1 MNFVTGEF
9 RKDIFCGTNGYLVA
23 LFKVKDTDL
32 LEYKNKTIT
41 VVGNFLENREFDTF
55 KLYGHLVEHNKF
67 GEQFNVV
74 KYEKLKKEGKENIV
88 NFLSSDLFK
97 GIGITK
103 AVNIYKKFKDE
114 SLDIIKNNS
123 EKLFEVKGISIKDVN
138 VLHDT
143 LISYENTY
151 NNILKLT
158 DIGFSMSDALKITN
172 IYLSNIDELISR
184 NLYDLYFNLD
194 ISFNTIDKIA
204 LMNKYSKTDKLRLKS
219 LIIYTFKLV
228 TESIGHIFLYLDEL
242 YKYVIKIN
250 KEDIDTKLF
259 LSIMSILID
268 EKLIIKEDKRYY
280 LTNDYLDEVYIAKEV
295 VNRLKNKKITEKD
308 IKIVEEIEEK
318 LNISYNIYQ
327 KDAILKSL
335 KNNFLVIT
343 GGPGTGK
350 TTVIYGIYRAL
361 KKENP
366 KSKIKLLAPTGRASK
381 RLSELTLEE
390 ASTIHRFLEWNKD
403 SNTFSLNENNK
414 SDASIVIVDEFS
426 MVNNSLFASLLKALR
441 DNTKIIL
448 VGDKDQLPSV
458 GSGNLL
464 ADIISSVDN
473 VVYLKELYRQAK
485 ESSIVKLAYLVL
497 AYLVNENK
505 DYDFTSNEE
514 LSIIEDLDILDSLK
528 EIAIKH
534 INDDYKEFQVL
545 VPLYKGSYGINN
557 INKVLQEVFNKKDIL
572 KNEKTINDVIYREKD
587 KVIQLVNMPDNNVF
601 NGDIGII
608 EKITDKE
615 IIIDFDGN
623 KVKYTSS
630 TYNSFALAYA
640 ISIHKSQGSEFKTC
654 IIPLSTS
661 YSIMLYRKLYYTAI
675 TRAKKK
681 LYLLGNKNILK
692 TAAKNN
698 TSSIRNTYLKEE
710 IKKLKEK
717 SNNY

>member
-228 TESIGHIFLYLDEL
+228 TERIGHVFLYLDEL

-485 ESSIVKLAYLVL
+485 ESSIVKLAYLV
-497 AYLVNENK
+497 NENK
-505 DYDFTSNEE
+505 DYDFTSDEE

>member
-1 MNFVTGEF
+1 MNFISGEF
-9 RKDIFCGTNGYLVA
+9 KKDIFCGTNGYLVA

-32 LEYKNKTIT
+32 VEYKNKTIT
-41 VVGNFLENREFDTF
+41 VVGNFVENREFDSF
-55 KLYGHLVEHNKF
+55 KLYGNLVEHNKF
-67 GEQFNVV
+67 GEQFNVI

-103 AVNIYKKFKDE
+103 AVNIYKKFKDD
-114 SLDIIKNNS
+114 SLDVIKNNS

-143 LISYENTY
+143 LVSYESTY
-151 NNILKLT
+151 SNILKLT
-158 DIGFSMSDALKITN
+158 DVGFSMNDALKITTV
-172 IYLSNIDELISR
+172 YLSDIDDLI
-184 NLYDLYFNLD
+184 NNKLYELYFNLD

-204 LMNKYSKTDKLRLKS
+204 LRIAYLKTDKLRLKS

-250 KEDIDTKLF
+250 KEEIDTKLF
-259 LSIMSILID
+259 LSIITNLID
-268 EKLIIKEDKRYY
+268 EKLLTKEDKRYY
-280 LTNDYLDEVYIAKEV
+280 LTSDYLDEVYIAKEV

-335 KNNFLVIT
+335 KSNFLVIT

-485 ESSIVKLAYLVL
+485 ESSIVKLAYLV
-497 AYLVNENK
+497 NENK
-505 DYDFTSNEE
+505 DYDFTSDEE

>member
-1 MNFVTGEF
+1 MNFVNGEF

-41 VVGNFLENREFDTF
+41 VVGNFVENREFDSF
-55 KLYGHLVEHNKF
+55 KLYGNLVEHNKF

-103 AVNIYKKFKDE
+103 AVNIYKKFKDD
-114 SLDIIKNNS
+114 SLDVIKNNS

-464 ADIISSVDN
+464 ADIISSIDN

-485 ESSIVKLAYLVL
+485 ESSIVKLAYLV
-497 AYLVNENK
+497 NENK
-505 DYDFTSNEE
+505 DYDFTSDEE
-514 LSIIEDLDILDSLK
+514 LSIIEDLDILESLK

>member
-172 IYLSNIDELISR
+172 LYLSNIDELISR

-295 VNRLKNKKITEKD
+295 VNRLKNKKITEKE

-335 KNNFLVIT
+335 KSNFLVIT

-381 RLSELTLEE
+381 RLIELTLEE

-426 MVNNSLFASLLKALR
+426 MVNNSLFASLLKALK

-464 ADIISSVDN
+464 ADIISSIDN

-485 ESSIVKLAYLVL
+485 ESSIVKLAYLV
-497 AYLVNENK
+497 NENK
-505 DYDFTSNEE
+505 DYDFTSDEE

>member
-1 MNFVTGEF
+1 MNFISGEF
-9 RKDIFCGTNGYLVA
+9 KKDIFCGTNGYLVA

-32 LEYKNKTIT
+32 VEYKNKTIT
-41 VVGNFLENREFDTF
+41 VVGNFVENREFDSF
-55 KLYGHLVEHNKF
+55 KLYGNLVEHNKF
-67 GEQFNVV
+67 GEQFNVI

-103 AVNIYKKFKDE
+103 AVNIYKKFKDD
-114 SLDIIKNNS
+114 SLDVIKNNS

-143 LISYENTY
+143 LVSYESTY
-151 NNILKLT
+151 SNILKLT
-158 DIGFSMSDALKITN
+158 DVGFSMNDALKITTV
-172 IYLSNIDELISR
+172 YLSDIDDLI
-184 NLYDLYFNLD
+184 NNKLYELYFNLD

-204 LMNKYSKTDKLRLKS
+204 LRIAYLKTDKLRLKS

-250 KEDIDTKLF
+250 KEEIDTKLF
-259 LSIMSILID
+259 LSIITNLID
-268 EKLIIKEDKRYY
+268 EKLLTKEDKRYY
-280 LTNDYLDEVYIAKEV
+280 LTSDYLDEVYIAKEV

-308 IKIVEEIEEK
+308 IKIVEEIEDK
-318 LNISYNIYQ
+318 LNISYNDNQ
-327 KDAILKSL
+327 KDAILQSL

-361 KKENP
+361 KKDNP
-366 KSKIKLLAPTGRASK
+366 KIKIKLLAPTGRASK

-403 SNTFSLNENNK
+403 SNTFSLNEHNK
-414 SDASIVIVDEFS
+414 SDANIIIVDEFS
-426 MVNNSLFASLLKALR
+426 MVNNSLFASLLRALKP
-441 DNTKIIL
+441 DTKIIL

-464 ADIISSVDN
+464 FDIISSIDN

-485 ESSIVKLAYLVL
+485 ESSIVKLAY
-497 AYLVNENK
+497 AVNLDKELETESDDELIIK
-505 DYDFTSNEE
+505 EE
-514 LSIIEDLDILDSLK
+514 GDILDSLK
-528 EIAIKH
+528 EIALNHVK
-534 INDDYKEFQVL
+534 DDYKEFQVL
-545 VPLYKGSYGINN
+545 VPLYKGSHGINN

-572 KNEKTINDVIYREKD
+572 KNEKIINDVIYREKD

-615 IIIDFDGN
+615 ILVDFDGN

-681 LYLLGNKNILK
+681 LYLIGNKNILSL
-692 TAAKNN
+692 AAKNN

-710 IKKLKEK
+710 ILKLKE
-717 SNNY
+717 NEEY

>member
-1 MNFVTGEF
+1 MNFISGEF
-9 RKDIFCGTNGYLVA
+9 KKDIFCGTNGYLVA

-41 VVGNFLENREFDTF
+41 VVGNFVENREFDSF
-55 KLYGHLVEHNKF
+55 KLYGNLVEHNKF
-67 GEQFNVV
+67 GEQFNVI

-103 AVNIYKKFKDE
+103 AVNIYKKFKDD
-114 SLDIIKNNS
+114 SLDVIKNNS

-143 LISYENTY
+143 LVSYESTY
-151 NNILKLT
+151 SNILKLT
-158 DIGFSMSDALKITN
+158 DVGFSMNDALKITTV
-172 IYLSNIDELISR
+172 YLSDIDDLI
-184 NLYDLYFNLD
+184 NNKLYELYFNLD

-204 LMNKYSKTDKLRLKS
+204 LRIAYLKTDKLRLKS

-250 KEDIDTKLF
+250 KEEIDTKLF
-259 LSIMSILID
+259 LSIITSLID
-268 EKLIIKEDKRYY
+268 EKLLTKEDKRYY
-280 LTNDYLDEVYIAKEV
+280 LTSDYLDEVYIAKEV

-308 IKIVEEIEEK
+308 IKIVEEIEDK
-318 LNISYNIYQ
+318 LNISYNNNQ
-327 KDAILKSL
+327 KDAILQSL

-361 KKENP
+361 KKDNP
-366 KSKIKLLAPTGRASK
+366 KMKIKLLAPTGRASK

-403 SNTFSLNENNK
+403 SNTFSLNEHNK
-414 SDASIVIVDEFS
+414 SDANIIIVDEFS
-426 MVNNSLFASLLKALR
+426 MVNNSLFASLLRALKP
-441 DNTKIIL
+441 DTKIIL

-464 ADIISSVDN
+464 FDIISSIDN

-485 ESSIVKLAYLVL
+485 ESSIVKLAY
-497 AYLVNENK
+497 AVNLDKELETESDDELIIK
-505 DYDFTSNEE
+505 EE
-514 LSIIEDLDILDSLK
+514 GDILDSLK
-528 EIAIKH
+528 EIALNHVK
-534 INDDYKEFQVL
+534 DDYKEFQVL
-545 VPLYKGSYGINN
+545 VPLYKGSHGINN

-572 KNEKTINDVIYREKD
+572 KNEKIINDVIYREKD

-615 IIIDFDGN
+615 ILVDFDGN

-681 LYLLGNKNILK
+681 LYLIGNKNILSL
-692 TAAKNN
+692 AAKNN

-710 IKKLKEK
+710 ILKLKE
-717 SNNY
+717 NEEY

>member
-1 MNFVTGEF
+1 MNFIIGEF
-9 RKDIFCGTNGYLVA
+9 KKDIFSGTNGYLVA

-32 LEYKNKTIT
+32 PEYKNKAII
-41 VVGNFLENREFDTF
+41 VVGNFVDNREFDTF
-55 KLYGHLVEHNKF
+55 KLYGNLVEHNKF
-67 GEQFNVV
+67 GEQFNVI

-114 SLDIIKNNS
+114 SLEIIKNNS
-123 EKLFEVKGISIKDVN
+123 EKLFEVKGISVKDVN
-138 VLHDT
+138 ILHDT

-158 DIGFSMSDALKITN
+158 DIGFSMSDALKITTV
-172 IYLSNIDELISR
+172 YLSNIEELIEK
-184 NLYDLYFNLD
+184 NLYELYFNLD

-204 LMNKYSKTDKLRLKS
+204 LMNNYSKTDKLRLKS
-219 LIIYTFKLV
+219 LIIYSFKLV

-250 KEDIDTKLF
+250 KEEIDSKIF
-259 LSIMSILID
+259 LSVISELI
-268 EKLIIKEDKRYY
+268 ENKLIIKEEKRYY
-280 LTNDYLDEVYIAKEV
+280 LTDDYLDEKYIAKSIV
-295 VNRLKNKKITEKD
+295 SRLNISKITNKEE
-308 IKIVEEIEEK
+308 KIVEEIEK
-318 LNISYNIYQ
+318 NLNITYNDLQ
-327 KDAILKSL
+327 KEAILKSL
-335 KNNFLVIT
+335 NNNFLVIT

-350 TTVIYGIYRAL
+350 TTVIYGIYQAL
-361 KKENP
+361 KKQNS
-366 KSKIKLLAPTGRASK
+366 KVKIKLLAPTGRASK
-381 RLSELTLEE
+381 RLSELANES
-390 ASTIHRFLEWNKD
+390 AFTIHRFLEWNKE

-426 MVNNSLFASLLKALR
+426 MVNNSLFASLLRALKE
-441 DNTKIIL
+441 DTKIIL

-464 ADIISSVDN
+464 SDIIDSVDN

-485 ESSIVKLAYLVL
+485 ESSIVKLAYS
-497 AYLVNENK
+497 VNENK
-505 DYDFTSNEE
+505 NIEIDTDNE
-514 LSIIEDLDILDSLK
+514 LSIYEDNDILNSLK
-528 EIAIKH
+528 VIADIHKD
-534 INDDYKEFQVL
+534 DDYKEFQVL
-545 VPLYKGSYGINN
+545 VPIYKGSYGINN
-557 INKVLQEVFNKKDIL
+557 INKILQSVFNKKDL
-572 KNEKTINDVIYREKD
+572 YKNEKIINDVIYREKD

-608 EKITDKE
+608 ERITDKE
-615 IIIDFDGN
+615 IIIDFDNN

-630 TYNSFALAYA
+630 TYNSFSLAYA

-654 IIPLSTS
+654 VIPLSTS

-692 TAAKNN
+692 EASKNN
-698 TSSIRNTYLKEE
+698 TSSVRNTYLKEE
-710 IKKLKEK
+710 ILKLKDEK
-717 SNNY
+717 EDM

>member
-103 AVNIYKKFKDE
+103 AVNIYKKFKDD
-114 SLDIIKNNS
+114 SLDVIKNNS

-172 IYLSNIDELISR
+172 LYLSNIDELISR

-250 KEDIDTKLF
+250 KEDIDIKLF

-335 KNNFLVIT
+335 KSNFLVIT

-485 ESSIVKLAYLVL
+485 ESSIVKLAYLV
-497 AYLVNENK
+497 NENK
-505 DYDFTSNEE
+505 DYDFTSDEE

>member
-158 DIGFSMSDALKITN
+158 DIGFSISDALKITN
-172 IYLSNIDELISR
+172 LYLSNIDELISR

-250 KEDIDTKLF
+250 KEDIDIKLF

-335 KNNFLVIT
+335 KSNFLVIT

-464 ADIISSVDN
+464 ADIISSIDN

-485 ESSIVKLAYLVL
+485 ESSIVKLAYLV
-497 AYLVNENK
+497 NENK
-505 DYDFTSNEE
+505 DYDFTSDEE

>member
-1 MNFVTGEF
+1 MNFISGEF
-9 RKDIFCGTNGYLVA
+9 KKDIFCGTNGYLVA

-41 VVGNFLENREFDTF
+41 VVGNFVENREFDSF
-55 KLYGHLVEHNKF
+55 KLYGNLVEHNKF
-67 GEQFNVV
+67 GEQFNVI

-103 AVNIYKKFKDE
+103 AVNIYKKFKDD
-114 SLDIIKNNS
+114 SLDVIKNNS

-143 LISYENTY
+143 LVSYESTY
-151 NNILKLT
+151 SNILKLT
-158 DIGFSMSDALKITN
+158 DVGFSMNDALKITTV
-172 IYLSNIDELISR
+172 YLSDIDDLI
-184 NLYDLYFNLD
+184 NNKLYELYFNLD

-204 LMNKYSKTDKLRLKS
+204 LMNKYLKTDKLRLKS

-250 KEDIDTKLF
+250 KEEIDTKLF
-259 LSIMSILID
+259 LSIITNLID
-268 EKLIIKEDKRYY
+268 EKLLTKEDKRYY
-280 LTNDYLDEVYIAKEV
+280 LTSDYLDEVYIAKEV

-308 IKIVEEIEEK
+308 IKIVEEIEDK
-318 LNISYNIYQ
+318 LNISYNNNQ
-327 KDAILKSL
+327 KDAILQSL

-361 KKENP
+361 KKDNP
-366 KSKIKLLAPTGRASK
+366 KMKIKLLAPTGRASK

-403 SNTFSLNENNK
+403 SNTFSLNEHNK
-414 SDASIVIVDEFS
+414 SDANIIIVDEFS
-426 MVNNSLFASLLKALR
+426 MVNNSLFASLLRALKP
-441 DNTKIIL
+441 DTKIIL

-464 ADIISSVDN
+464 FDIISSIDN

-485 ESSIVKLAYLVL
+485 ESSIVKLAY
-497 AYLVNENK
+497 AVNLDKELETESDDELIIK
-505 DYDFTSNEE
+505 EE
-514 LSIIEDLDILDSLK
+514 GDILDSLK
-528 EIAIKH
+528 EIALNHLK
-534 INDDYKEFQVL
+534 DDYKEFQVL
-545 VPLYKGSYGINN
+545 VPLYKGSHGINN

-572 KNEKTINDVIYREKD
+572 KNEKIINDVIYREKD

-615 IIIDFDGN
+615 ILVDFDGN

-681 LYLLGNKNILK
+681 LYLIGNKNILSL
-692 TAAKNN
+692 AAKNN

-710 IKKLKEK
+710 ILKLKE
-717 SNNY
+717 NEEY

>member
-1 MNFVTGEF
+1 MNFISGEF
-9 RKDIFCGTNGYLVA
+9 KKDIFCGTNGYLVA

-41 VVGNFLENREFDTF
+41 VVGNFVENREFDSF
-55 KLYGHLVEHNKF
+55 KLYGNLVEHNKF

-103 AVNIYKKFKDE
+103 AVNIYKKFKDD
-114 SLDIIKNNS
+114 SLDVIKNSS

-143 LISYENTY
+143 LISYESTY
-151 NNILKLT
+151 SNILKLT
-158 DIGFSMSDALKITN
+158 DVGFSMNDALKITTV
-172 IYLSNIDELISR
+172 YLSDIDDLI
-184 NLYDLYFNLD
+184 NNKLYELYFNLD

-204 LMNKYSKTDKLRLKS
+204 LMNKYLKTDKLRLKS

-250 KEDIDTKLF
+250 KEEIDTKLF
-259 LSIMSILID
+259 LSIITNLID
-268 EKLIIKEDKRYY
+268 EKLLTKEDKRYY
-280 LTNDYLDEVYIAKEV
+280 LTSDYLDEVYIAKEV

-308 IKIVEEIEEK
+308 IKIVEEIEDK
-318 LNISYNIYQ
+318 LNISYNNNQ
-327 KDAILKSL
+327 KDAILQSL

-361 KKENP
+361 KKDNP
-366 KSKIKLLAPTGRASK
+366 KMKIKLLAPTGRASK

-485 ESSIVKLAYLVL
+485 ESSIVKLAYLV
-497 AYLVNENK
+497 NENK
-505 DYDFTSNEE
+505 DYDFTSDEE

>member
-1 MNFVTGEF
+1 MNFISGEF
-9 RKDIFCGTNGYLVA
+9 KKDIFCGTNGYLVA

-41 VVGNFLENREFDTF
+41 VVGNFVENREFDSF
-55 KLYGHLVEHNKF
+55 KLYGNLVEHNKF
-67 GEQFNVV
+67 GEQFNVI

-103 AVNIYKKFKDE
+103 AVNIYKKFKDD
-114 SLDIIKNNS
+114 SLDVIKNSS

-143 LISYENTY
+143 LVSYESTY
-151 NNILKLT
+151 SNILKLT
-158 DIGFSMSDALKITN
+158 DVGFSMNDALKITTV
-172 IYLSNIDELISR
+172 YLSDIDDLI
-184 NLYDLYFNLD
+184 NNKLYELYFNLD

-204 LMNKYSKTDKLRLKS
+204 LRIAYLKTDKLRLKS

-250 KEDIDTKLF
+250 KEEIDTKLF
-259 LSIMSILID
+259 LSIITNLID
-268 EKLIIKEDKRYY
+268 EKLLTKEDKRYY
-280 LTNDYLDEVYIAKEV
+280 LTSDYLDEVYIAKEV

-308 IKIVEEIEEK
+308 IKIVEDIEDK
-318 LNISYNIYQ
+318 LNISYNNNQ
-327 KDAILKSL
+327 KDAILQSL

-361 KKENP
+361 KKDNP
-366 KSKIKLLAPTGRASK
+366 KMKIKLLAPTGRASK

-403 SNTFSLNENNK
+403 SNTFSLNEHNK
-414 SDASIVIVDEFS
+414 SDTNIIIVDEFS
-426 MVNNSLFASLLKALR
+426 MVNNSLFASLLRALKP
-441 DNTKIIL
+441 DTKIIL

-464 ADIISSVDN
+464 FDIISSIDN

-485 ESSIVKLAYLVL
+485 ESSIVKLAY
-497 AYLVNENK
+497 AVNLDKELETESDDELIIK
-505 DYDFTSNEE
+505 EE
-514 LSIIEDLDILDSLK
+514 GDILDSLK
-528 EIAIKH
+528 EIALNHVK
-534 INDDYKEFQVL
+534 DDYKEFQVL
-545 VPLYKGSYGINN
+545 VPLYKGSHGINN

-572 KNEKTINDVIYREKD
+572 KNEKIINDVIYREKD

-615 IIIDFDGN
+615 ILVDFDGN

-681 LYLLGNKNILK
+681 LYLIGNKNILSL
-692 TAAKNN
+692 AAKNN

-710 IKKLKEK
+710 ILKLKE
-717 SNNY
+717 NEEY

>member
-1 MNFVTGEF
+1 MNFISGEF
-9 RKDIFCGTNGYLVA
+9 KKDIFCGTNGYLVA

-41 VVGNFLENREFDTF
+41 VVGNFVENREFDSF
-55 KLYGHLVEHNKF
+55 KLYGNLVEHNKF

-103 AVNIYKKFKDE
+103 AVNIYKKFKDD
-114 SLDIIKNNS
+114 SLDVIKNNS

-143 LISYENTY
+143 LISYESTY
-151 NNILKLT
+151 SNILKLT
-158 DIGFSMSDALKITN
+158 DVGFSMNDALKITTV
-172 IYLSNIDELISR
+172 YLSDIDDLI
-184 NLYDLYFNLD
+184 NNKLYELYFNLD

-204 LMNKYSKTDKLRLKS
+204 LMNSYLKTDKLRLKS

-250 KEDIDTKLF
+250 KEEIDTKLF
-259 LSIMSILID
+259 LSIITSLID
-268 EKLIIKEDKRYY
+268 EKLLTKEDKRYY
-280 LTNDYLDEVYIAKEV
+280 LTSDYLDEVYIAKEV

-308 IKIVEEIEEK
+308 IKIVEEIEDK
-318 LNISYNIYQ
+318 LNISYNNNQ
-327 KDAILKSL
+327 KDAILQSL

-361 KKENP
+361 KKDNP
-366 KSKIKLLAPTGRASK
+366 KIKIKLLAPTGRASK

-403 SNTFSLNENNK
+403 SNTFSLNEHNK
-414 SDASIVIVDEFS
+414 SDTNIIIVDEFS
-426 MVNNSLFASLLKALR
+426 MVNNSLFASLLRALKP
-441 DNTKIIL
+441 DTKIIL

-464 ADIISSVDN
+464 FDIISSIDN

-485 ESSIVKLAYLVL
+485 ESSIVKLAY
-497 AYLVNENK
+497 AVNLDKELETESDDELIIK
-505 DYDFTSNEE
+505 EE
-514 LSIIEDLDILDSLK
+514 GDILDSLK
-528 EIAIKH
+528 EIALNHVK
-534 INDDYKEFQVL
+534 DDYKEFQVL
-545 VPLYKGSYGINN
+545 VPLYKGSHGINN

-572 KNEKTINDVIYREKD
+572 KNEKIINDVIYREKD

-615 IIIDFDGN
+615 ILVDFDGN

-681 LYLLGNKNILK
+681 LYLIGNKNILSL
-692 TAAKNN
+692 AAKNN

-710 IKKLKEK
+710 ILKLKE
-717 SNNY
+717 NEEY

>member
-1 MNFVTGEF
+1 MNFISGEF
-9 RKDIFCGTNGYLVA
+9 KKDIFCGTNGYLVA

-41 VVGNFLENREFDTF
+41 VVGNFVENREFNSF
-55 KLYGHLVEHNKF
+55 KLYGNLVEHNKF

-143 LISYENTY
+143 LVSYESTY
-151 NNILKLT
+151 SNILKLT
-158 DIGFSMSDALKITN
+158 DVGFSMNDALKITTV
-172 IYLSNIDELISR
+172 YLSDIDDLI
-184 NLYDLYFNLD
+184 NNKLYELYFNLD

-204 LMNKYSKTDKLRLKS
+204 LMNKYLKTDKLRLKS

-250 KEDIDTKLF
+250 KEEIDTKLF
-259 LSIMSILID
+259 LSIITNLID
-268 EKLIIKEDKRYY
+268 EKLLTKEDKRYY
-280 LTNDYLDEVYIAKEV
+280 LTSDYLDEVYIAKEV

-308 IKIVEEIEEK
+308 IKIVEEIEDK
-318 LNISYNIYQ
+318 LNISYNNNQ
-327 KDAILKSL
+327 KDAILQSL

-361 KKENP
+361 KKDNP
-366 KSKIKLLAPTGRASK
+366 KMKIKLLAPTGRASK

-403 SNTFSLNENNK
+403 SNTFSLNEHNK
-414 SDASIVIVDEFS
+414 SDTNIIIVDEFS
-426 MVNNSLFASLLKALR
+426 MVNNSLFASLLRALKA
-441 DNTKIIL
+441 DTKIIL

-464 ADIISSVDN
+464 FDIISSIDN

-485 ESSIVKLAYLVL
+485 ESSIVKLAY
-497 AYLVNENK
+497 AVNLDKELETESDDELIIK
-505 DYDFTSNEE
+505 EE
-514 LSIIEDLDILDSLK
+514 GDILDSLK
-528 EIAIKH
+528 EIALNHMK
-534 INDDYKEFQVL
+534 DDYKEFQVL
-545 VPLYKGSYGINN
+545 VPLYKGSHGINN

-572 KNEKTINDVIYREKD
+572 KNEKIINDVIYREKD
-587 KVIQLVNMPDNNVF
+587 KVIQLINMPDNNVF

-615 IIIDFDGN
+615 ILVDFDGN

-681 LYLLGNKNILK
+681 LYLIGNKNILSL
-692 TAAKNN
+692 AAKNN

-710 IKKLKEK
+710 ILKLKE
-717 SNNY
+717 NEEY

>member
-1 MNFVTGEF
+1 MNFISGEF
-9 RKDIFCGTNGYLVA
+9 KKDIFCGTNGYLVA

-41 VVGNFLENREFDTF
+41 VVGNFVENREFDSF
-55 KLYGHLVEHNKF
+55 KLYGNLVEHNKF
-67 GEQFNVV
+67 GEQFNVI

-103 AVNIYKKFKDE
+103 AVNIYKKFKDD
-114 SLDIIKNNS
+114 SLDVIKNNS

-143 LISYENTY
+143 LVSYESTY
-151 NNILKLT
+151 SNILKLT
-158 DIGFSMSDALKITN
+158 DVGFSMNDALKITTV
-172 IYLSNIDELISR
+172 YLSDIDDLI
-184 NLYDLYFNLD
+184 NNKLYELYFNLD

-204 LMNKYSKTDKLRLKS
+204 LRIAYLKTDKLRLKS

-250 KEDIDTKLF
+250 KEEIDTKLF
-259 LSIMSILID
+259 LSIITNLID
-268 EKLIIKEDKRYY
+268 EKLLTKEDKRYY
-280 LTNDYLDEVYIAKEV
+280 LTSDYLDEVYIAKEV

-308 IKIVEEIEEK
+308 IKIVEEIEDK
-318 LNISYNIYQ
+318 LNISYNNNQ
-327 KDAILKSL
+327 KDAILQSL

-361 KKENP
+361 KKDNP
-366 KSKIKLLAPTGRASK
+366 KMKIKLLAPTGRASK

-403 SNTFSLNENNK
+403 SNTFSLNEHNK
-414 SDASIVIVDEFS
+414 SDANIIIVDEFS
-426 MVNNSLFASLLKALR
+426 MVNNSLFASLLRALKP
-441 DNTKIIL
+441 DTKIIL

-464 ADIISSVDN
+464 FDIISSIDN

-485 ESSIVKLAYLVL
+485 ESSIVKLAY
-497 AYLVNENK
+497 AVNLDKELETESDDELIIK
-505 DYDFTSNEE
+505 EE
-514 LSIIEDLDILDSLK
+514 GDILDSLK
-528 EIAIKH
+528 EIALNHLK
-534 INDDYKEFQVL
+534 DDYKEFQVL
-545 VPLYKGSYGINN
+545 VPLYKGSHGINN

-572 KNEKTINDVIYREKD
+572 KNEKIINDVIYREKD
-587 KVIQLVNMPDNNVF
+587 KVIQLINMPDNNVF

-615 IIIDFDGN
+615 ILVDFDGN

-681 LYLLGNKNILK
+681 LYLIGNKNILSL
-692 TAAKNN
+692 AAKNN

-710 IKKLKEK
+710 ILKLKE
-717 SNNY
+717 NEEY

>member
-1 MNFVTGEF
+1 MNFISGEF
-9 RKDIFCGTNGYLVA
+9 KKDIFCGTNGYLVA

-41 VVGNFLENREFDTF
+41 VVGNFVENREFDSF
-55 KLYGHLVEHNKF
+55 KLYGNLVEHNKF
-67 GEQFNVV
+67 GEQFNVI

-103 AVNIYKKFKDE
+103 AVNIYKKFKDD
-114 SLDIIKNNS
+114 SLDVIKNNS

-143 LISYENTY
+143 LVSYESTY
-151 NNILKLT
+151 SNILKLT
-158 DIGFSMSDALKITN
+158 DVGFSMNDALKITTV
-172 IYLSNIDELISR
+172 YLSDIDDLI
-184 NLYDLYFNLD
+184 NNKLYELYFNLD

-204 LMNKYSKTDKLRLKS
+204 LMNKYLKTDKLRLKS

-250 KEDIDTKLF
+250 KEEIDTKLF
-259 LSIMSILID
+259 LSIITNLID
-268 EKLIIKEDKRYY
+268 EKLLTKEDKRYY
-280 LTNDYLDEVYIAKEV
+280 LTSDYLDEVYIAKEV

-308 IKIVEEIEEK
+308 IKIVEEIEDK
-318 LNISYNIYQ
+318 LNISYNNNQ
-327 KDAILKSL
+327 KDAILQSL

-361 KKENP
+361 KKDNP
-366 KSKIKLLAPTGRASK
+366 KMKIKLLAPTGRASK

-403 SNTFSLNENNK
+403 SNTFSLNEHNK
-414 SDASIVIVDEFS
+414 SDTNIIIVDEFS
-426 MVNNSLFASLLKALR
+426 MVNNSLFASLLRALKP
-441 DNTKIIL
+441 DTKIIL

-464 ADIISSVDN
+464 FDIISSIDN

-485 ESSIVKLAYLVL
+485 ESSIVKLAY
-497 AYLVNENK
+497 AVNLDKELETESDDELIIK
-505 DYDFTSNEE
+505 EE
-514 LSIIEDLDILDSLK
+514 GDILDSLK
-528 EIAIKH
+528 EIALNHVK
-534 INDDYKEFQVL
+534 DDYKEFQVL
-545 VPLYKGSYGINN
+545 VPLYKGSHGINN
-557 INKVLQEVFNKKDIL
+557 INKVLREVFNKKDIL
-572 KNEKTINDVIYREKD
+572 KNEKIINDVIYREKD

-615 IIIDFDGN
+615 ILVDFDGN

-681 LYLLGNKNILK
+681 LYLIGNKNILSL
-692 TAAKNN
+692 AAKNN

-710 IKKLKEK
+710 ILKLKE
-717 SNNY
+717 NEEY

>member
-1 MNFVTGEF
+1 MNFISGEF
-9 RKDIFCGTNGYLVA
+9 KKDIFCGTNGYLVA

-41 VVGNFLENREFDTF
+41 VVGNFVENREFDSF
-55 KLYGHLVEHNKF
+55 KLYGNLVEHNKF
-67 GEQFNVV
+67 GEQFNVI

-103 AVNIYKKFKDE
+103 AVNIYKKFKDD
-114 SLDIIKNNS
+114 SLDVIKNNS

-143 LISYENTY
+143 LISYESTY
-151 NNILKLT
+151 SNILKLT
-158 DIGFSMSDALKITN
+158 DVGFSMNDALKITTV
-172 IYLSNIDELISR
+172 YLSDIDDLI
-184 NLYDLYFNLD
+184 NNKLYELYFNLD

-204 LMNKYSKTDKLRLKS
+204 LRIAYLKTDKLRLKS

-250 KEDIDTKLF
+250 KEEIDTKLF
-259 LSIMSILID
+259 LSIITNLID
-268 EKLIIKEDKRYY
+268 EKLLTKEDKRYY
-280 LTNDYLDEVYIAKEV
+280 LTSDYLDEVYIAKEV

-308 IKIVEEIEEK
+308 IKIVEDIEDK
-318 LNISYNIYQ
+318 LNISYNNNQ
-327 KDAILKSL
+327 KDAILQSL

-361 KKENP
+361 KKDNP
-366 KSKIKLLAPTGRASK
+366 KMKIKLLAPTGRASK

-403 SNTFSLNENNK
+403 SNTFSLNEHNK
-414 SDASIVIVDEFS
+414 SDANIIIVDEFS
-426 MVNNSLFASLLKALR
+426 MVNNSLFASLLRALKP
-441 DNTKIIL
+441 DTKIIL

-464 ADIISSVDN
+464 FDIISSIDN

-485 ESSIVKLAYLVL
+485 ESSIVKLAY
-497 AYLVNENK
+497 AVNLDKELETESDDELIIK
-505 DYDFTSNEE
+505 EE
-514 LSIIEDLDILDSLK
+514 GDILDSLK
-528 EIAIKH
+528 EIALNHVK
-534 INDDYKEFQVL
+534 DDYKEFQVL
-545 VPLYKGSYGINN
+545 VPLYKGSHGINN

-572 KNEKTINDVIYREKD
+572 KNEKIINDVIYREKD

-681 LYLLGNKNILK
+681 LYLIGNKNILSL
-692 TAAKNN
+692 AAKNN

-710 IKKLKEK
+710 ILKLKE
-717 SNNY
+717 NEEY

>member
-143 LISYENTY
+143 LVSYESTY
-151 NNILKLT
+151 SNILKLT
-158 DIGFSMSDALKITN
+158 DVGFSMNDALKITTV
-172 IYLSNIDELISR
+172 YLSDIDDLI
-184 NLYDLYFNLD
+184 NNKLYELYFNLD
-194 ISFNTIDKIA
+194 ISFNKIDKIA
-204 LMNKYSKTDKLRLKS
+204 LRIAYLKTDKLRLKS

-250 KEDIDTKLF
+250 KEEIDTKLF
-259 LSIMSILID
+259 LSIITSLID
-268 EKLIIKEDKRYY
+268 EKLLTKEDKRYY
-280 LTNDYLDEVYIAKEV
+280 LTSDYLDEVYIAKEV

-403 SNTFSLNENNK
+403 SNTFSLNEHNK
-414 SDASIVIVDEFS
+414 SDTNIIIVDEFS
-426 MVNNSLFASLLKALR
+426 MVNNSLFASLLRALKS
-441 DNTKIIL
+441 DTKIIL

-464 ADIISSVDN
+464 FDIISSIDN

-485 ESSIVKLAYLVL
+485 ESSIVKLAY
-497 AYLVNENK
+497 AVNLDKKLETESDDELIIK
-505 DYDFTSNEE
+505 EE
-514 LSIIEDLDILDSLK
+514 GDILDSLK
-528 EIAIKH
+528 EIALNHVK
-534 INDDYKEFQVL
+534 DDYKEFQVL
-545 VPLYKGSYGINN
+545 VPLYKGSHGINN

-572 KNEKTINDVIYREKD
+572 KNEKIINDVIYREKD

-615 IIIDFDGN
+615 ILVDFDGN

-681 LYLLGNKNILK
+681 LYLIGNKNILSL
-692 TAAKNN
+692 AAKNN

-710 IKKLKEK
+710 ILKLKE
-717 SNNY
+717 NEEY

>member
-1 MNFVTGEF
+1 MNFISGEF
-9 RKDIFCGTNGYLVA
+9 KKDIFCGTNGYLVA

-41 VVGNFLENREFDTF
+41 VVGNFVENREFDSF
-55 KLYGHLVEHNKF
+55 KLYGNLVEHNKF

-103 AVNIYKKFKDE
+103 AVNIYKKFKDD
-114 SLDIIKNNS
+114 SLDVIKNNS

-143 LISYENTY
+143 LVSYESTY
-151 NNILKLT
+151 SNILKLT
-158 DIGFSMSDALKITN
+158 DVGFSMNDALKITTV
-172 IYLSNIDELISR
+172 YLSDIDDLI
-184 NLYDLYFNLD
+184 NNKLYELYFNLD

-204 LMNKYSKTDKLRLKS
+204 LRIAYLKTDKLRLKS
-219 LIIYTFKLV
+219 LIIYTFKLI

-250 KEDIDTKLF
+250 KEEIDTKLF
-259 LSIMSILID
+259 LSIITSLID
-268 EKLIIKEDKRYY
+268 EKLLTKEDKRYY
-280 LTNDYLDEVYIAKEV
+280 LTSDYSDEVYIAKEV

-308 IKIVEEIEEK
+308 IKIVEDIEDK
-318 LNISYNIYQ
+318 LNISYNNNQ
-327 KDAILKSL
+327 KDAILQSL

-361 KKENP
+361 KKDNP
-366 KSKIKLLAPTGRASK
+366 KMKIKLLAPTGRASK

-403 SNTFSLNENNK
+403 SNTFSLNEHNK
-414 SDASIVIVDEFS
+414 SDANIIIVDEFS
-426 MVNNSLFASLLKALR
+426 MVNNSLFASLLRALKP
-441 DNTKIIL
+441 DTKIIL

-464 ADIISSVDN
+464 FDIISSIDN

-485 ESSIVKLAYLVL
+485 ESSIVKLAY
-497 AYLVNENK
+497 AVNLDKKLETESDDELIIK
-505 DYDFTSNEE
+505 EE
-514 LSIIEDLDILDSLK
+514 GDILDSLK
-528 EIAIKH
+528 EIALNHVK
-534 INDDYKEFQVL
+534 DDYKEFQVL
-545 VPLYKGSYGINN
+545 VPLYKGSHGINN

-572 KNEKTINDVIYREKD
+572 KNEKIINDVIYREKD

-615 IIIDFDGN
+615 ILVDFDGN

-681 LYLLGNKNILK
+681 LYLIGNKNILSL
-692 TAAKNN
+692 AAKNN

-710 IKKLKEK
+710 ILKLKE
-717 SNNY
+717 NEEY

>member
-172 IYLSNIDELISR
+172 LYLSNIDELISR

-250 KEDIDTKLF
+250 KEDIDIKLF

-295 VNRLKNKKITEKD
+295 VKRLKNKKITEKD

-335 KNNFLVIT
+335 KSNFLVIT

-485 ESSIVKLAYLVL
+485 ESSIVKLAYLV
-497 AYLVNENK
+497 NENK
-505 DYDFTSNEE
+505 DYDFTSDEE

>member
-1 MNFVTGEF
+1 MNFISGEF
-9 RKDIFCGTNGYLVA
+9 KKDIFCGTNGYLVA

-32 LEYKNKTIT
+32 VEYKNKTIT
-41 VVGNFLENREFDTF
+41 VVGNFVENREFDSF
-55 KLYGHLVEHNKF
+55 KLYGNLVEHNKF

-103 AVNIYKKFKDE
+103 AVNIYKKFKDD
-114 SLDIIKNNS
+114 SLDVIKNNS

-172 IYLSNIDELISR
+172 LYLSNIDELISR

-280 LTNDYLDEVYIAKEV
+280 LINDYLDEVYIAKEV

-403 SNTFSLNENNK
+403 SNTFSLNEHNK
-414 SDASIVIVDEFS
+414 SDTNIIIVDEFS
-426 MVNNSLFASLLKALR
+426 MVNNSLFASLLRALKP
-441 DNTKIIL
+441 DTKIIL

-464 ADIISSVDN
+464 FDIISSIDN

-485 ESSIVKLAYLVL
+485 ESSIVKLAY
-497 AYLVNENK
+497 AVNLDKELETESDDELIIK
-505 DYDFTSNEE
+505 EE
-514 LSIIEDLDILDSLK
+514 GDILDSLK
-528 EIAIKH
+528 EIALNHVK
-534 INDDYKEFQVL
+534 DDYKEFQVL
-545 VPLYKGSYGINN
+545 VPLYKGSHGINN

-572 KNEKTINDVIYREKD
+572 KNEKIINDVIYREKD

-615 IIIDFDGN
+615 ILVDFDSN

-681 LYLLGNKNILK
+681 LYLIGNKNILSL
-692 TAAKNN
+692 AAKNN

-710 IKKLKEK
+710 ILKLKE
-717 SNNY
+717 NEEY

>member
-172 IYLSNIDELISR
+172 LYLSNIDELISR

-250 KEDIDTKLF
+250 KEDIDIKLF

-335 KNNFLVIT
+335 KSNFLVIT

-485 ESSIVKLAYLVL
+485 ESSIVKLAYLV
-497 AYLVNENK
+497 NENK
-505 DYDFTSNEE
+505 DYDFTSDEE
-514 LSIIEDLDILDSLK
+514 LSIIEHLDILDSLK

>member
-172 IYLSNIDELISR
+172 LYLSNIDELISR

-485 ESSIVKLAYLVL
+485 ESSIVKLAYLV
-497 AYLVNENK
+497 NENK
-505 DYDFTSNEE
+505 DYDFTSDEE

-615 IIIDFDGN
+615 IIIDFDAN

>member
-151 NNILKLT
+151 NNILKIT

-172 IYLSNIDELISR
+172 LYLSNIDELISR

-464 ADIISSVDN
+464 ADIISSIDN

-485 ESSIVKLAYLVL
+485 ESSIVKLAYLV
-497 AYLVNENK
+497 NENK
-505 DYDFTSNEE
+505 DYDFTSDEE

>member
-361 KKENP
+361 KKDNP

-485 ESSIVKLAYLVL
+485 ESSIVKLAYLV
-497 AYLVNENK
+497 NENK
-505 DYDFTSNEE
+505 DYDFTSDEE

>member
-172 IYLSNIDELISR
+172 LYLSNIDELISR

-403 SNTFSLNENNK
+403 SNTFSLNEHNK
-414 SDASIVIVDEFS
+414 SDTNIIIVDEFS
-426 MVNNSLFASLLKALR
+426 MVNNSLFASLLRALKP
-441 DNTKIIL
+441 DTKIIL

-464 ADIISSVDN
+464 FDIISSIDN

-485 ESSIVKLAYLVL
+485 ESSIVKLAY
-497 AYLVNENK
+497 AVNLDK
-505 DYDFTSNEE
+505 E
-514 LSIIEDLDILDSLK
+514 LETESDDELIIKEVGDILDSLK
-528 EIAIKH
+528 EIALNHVK
-534 INDDYKEFQVL
+534 DDYKEFQVL
-545 VPLYKGSYGINN
+545 VPLYKGSHGINN

-572 KNEKTINDVIYREKD
+572 KNEKIINDVIYREKD

-615 IIIDFDGN
+615 ILVDFDGN

-681 LYLLGNKNILK
+681 LYLIGNKNILSL
-692 TAAKNN
+692 AAKNN

-710 IKKLKEK
+710 ILKLKE
-717 SNNY
+717 NEEY

>member
-1 MNFVTGEF
+1 MNFISGEF
-9 RKDIFCGTNGYLVA
+9 KKDIFCGTNGYLVA

-41 VVGNFLENREFDTF
+41 VVGNFVENREFNSF
-55 KLYGHLVEHNKF
+55 KLYGNLVEHNKF

-103 AVNIYKKFKDE
+103 AVNIYKKFKDD
-114 SLDIIKNNS
+114 SLDVIKNNS

-143 LISYENTY
+143 LVSYESTY
-151 NNILKLT
+151 SNILKLT
-158 DIGFSMSDALKITN
+158 DVGFSMNDALKITTV
-172 IYLSNIDELISR
+172 YLSDIDDLI
-184 NLYDLYFNLD
+184 NNKLYELYFNLD

-204 LMNKYSKTDKLRLKS
+204 LMNKYLKTDKLRLKS

-250 KEDIDTKLF
+250 KEEIDTKLF
-259 LSIMSILID
+259 LSIITNLID
-268 EKLIIKEDKRYY
+268 EKLLTKEDKRYY
-280 LTNDYLDEVYIAKEV
+280 LTSDYLDEVYIAKEV

-308 IKIVEEIEEK
+308 IKIVEEIEDK
-318 LNISYNIYQ
+318 LNISYNNNQ
-327 KDAILKSL
+327 KDAILQSL

-361 KKENP
+361 KKDNP
-366 KSKIKLLAPTGRASK
+366 KMKIKLLAPTGRASK

-403 SNTFSLNENNK
+403 SNTFSLNEHNK
-414 SDASIVIVDEFS
+414 SDTNIIIVDEFS
-426 MVNNSLFASLLKALR
+426 MVNNSLFASLLRALKA
-441 DNTKIIL
+441 DTKIIL

-464 ADIISSVDN
+464 FDIISSIDN

-485 ESSIVKLAYLVL
+485 ESSIVKLAY
-497 AYLVNENK
+497 AVNLDKELETESDDELIIK
-505 DYDFTSNEE
+505 EE
-514 LSIIEDLDILDSLK
+514 GDILDSLK
-528 EIAIKH
+528 EIALNHMK
-534 INDDYKEFQVL
+534 DDYKEFQVL
-545 VPLYKGSYGINN
+545 VPLYKGSHGINN

-572 KNEKTINDVIYREKD
+572 KNEKIINDVIYREKD
-587 KVIQLVNMPDNNVF
+587 KVIQLINMPDNNVF

-615 IIIDFDGN
+615 ILVDFDGN

-681 LYLLGNKNILK
+681 LYLIGNKNILSL
-692 TAAKNN
+692 AAKNN

-710 IKKLKEK
+710 ILKLKE
-717 SNNY
+717 NEEY

>member
-172 IYLSNIDELISR
+172 LYLSNIDELISR

-295 VNRLKNKKITEKD
+295 VNRLKNKEITEKD

-464 ADIISSVDN
+464 ADIISSIDN

-485 ESSIVKLAYLVL
+485 ESSIVKLAYLV
-497 AYLVNENK
+497 NENK
-505 DYDFTSNEE
+505 DYDFTSDEE

>member
-172 IYLSNIDELISR
+172 LYLSNIDELISR

-280 LTNDYLDEVYIAKEV
+280 LTNDYLDEIYIAKEV

-473 VVYLKELYRQAK
+473 VVYLKELYLQAK
-485 ESSIVKLAYLVL
+485 ESSIVKL

-505 DYDFTSNEE
+505 DYDFTSDEE
-514 LSIIEDLDILDSLK
+514 LSIIEDLDILESLK

-572 KNEKTINDVIYREKD
+572 KNEKIINDVIYREKD

>member
-1 MNFVTGEF
+1 MNFISGEF
-9 RKDIFCGTNGYLVA
+9 KKDIFCGTNGYLVA

-41 VVGNFLENREFDTF
+41 VVGNFVENREFDSF
-55 KLYGHLVEHNKF
+55 KLYGNLVEHNKF
-67 GEQFNVV
+67 GEQFNVI

-103 AVNIYKKFKDE
+103 AVNIYKKFKDD
-114 SLDIIKNNS
+114 SLDVIKNSS

-143 LISYENTY
+143 LVSYESTY
-151 NNILKLT
+151 SNILKLT
-158 DIGFSMSDALKITN
+158 DVGFSMNDALKIITV
-172 IYLSNIDELISR
+172 YLSDIDDLI
-184 NLYDLYFNLD
+184 NNKLYELYFNLD

-204 LMNKYSKTDKLRLKS
+204 LRIAYLKTDKLRLKS

-250 KEDIDTKLF
+250 KEEIDTKLF
-259 LSIMSILID
+259 LSIITNLID
-268 EKLIIKEDKRYY
+268 EKLLTKEDKRYY
-280 LTNDYLDEVYIAKEV
+280 LTSDYLDEVYIAKEV

-308 IKIVEEIEEK
+308 IKIVEEIEDK
-318 LNISYNIYQ
+318 LNISYNNNQ
-327 KDAILKSL
+327 KDAILQSL

-361 KKENP
+361 KKDNP
-366 KSKIKLLAPTGRASK
+366 KMKIKLLAPTGRASK

-403 SNTFSLNENNK
+403 SNTFSLNEHNK
-414 SDASIVIVDEFS
+414 SDTNIIIVDEFS
-426 MVNNSLFASLLKALR
+426 MVNNSLFASLLRALKP
-441 DNTKIIL
+441 DTKIIL

-464 ADIISSVDN
+464 FDIISSIDN

-485 ESSIVKLAYLVL
+485 ESSIVKLAY
-497 AYLVNENK
+497 AVNLDKELETESDDELIIK
-505 DYDFTSNEE
+505 EE
-514 LSIIEDLDILDSLK
+514 GDILDSLK
-528 EIAIKH
+528 EIALNHVK
-534 INDDYKEFQVL
+534 DDYKEFQVL
-545 VPLYKGSYGINN
+545 VPLYKGSHGINN

-572 KNEKTINDVIYREKD
+572 KNEKIINDVIYREKD

-615 IIIDFDGN
+615 ILVDFDGN

-681 LYLLGNKNILK
+681 LYLIGNKNILSL
-692 TAAKNN
+692 AAKNN

-710 IKKLKEK
+710 ILKLKE
-717 SNNY
+717 NEEY

>member
-1 MNFVTGEF
+1 MNFISGEF
-9 RKDIFCGTNGYLVA
+9 KKDIFCGTNGYLVA

-41 VVGNFLENREFDTF
+41 VVGNFVENREFDSF
-55 KLYGHLVEHNKF
+55 KLYGNLVEHNKF
-67 GEQFNVV
+67 GEQFNVI

-103 AVNIYKKFKDE
+103 AVNIYKKFKDD
-114 SLDIIKNNS
+114 SLDVIKNNS

-143 LISYENTY
+143 LISYESTY
-151 NNILKLT
+151 SNILKLT
-158 DIGFSMSDALKITN
+158 DVGFSMNDALKITTV
-172 IYLSNIDELISR
+172 YLSDIDDLI
-184 NLYDLYFNLD
+184 NNKLYELYFNLD

-204 LMNKYSKTDKLRLKS
+204 LMNKYLKTDKLRLKS

-250 KEDIDTKLF
+250 KEEIDTKLF
-259 LSIMSILID
+259 LSIITNLID
-268 EKLIIKEDKRYY
+268 EKLLTKEDKRYY
-280 LTNDYLDEVYIAKEV
+280 LTSDYLDEVYIAKEV

-308 IKIVEEIEEK
+308 IKIVEEIEDK
-318 LNISYNIYQ
+318 LNISYNNNQ
-327 KDAILKSL
+327 KDAILQSL

-361 KKENP
+361 KKDNP
-366 KSKIKLLAPTGRASK
+366 KMKIKLLAPTGRASK

-403 SNTFSLNENNK
+403 SNTFSLNEHNK
-414 SDASIVIVDEFS
+414 SDTNIIIVDEFS
-426 MVNNSLFASLLKALR
+426 MVNNSLFASLLRALR

-464 ADIISSVDN
+464 ADIISSIDN

-485 ESSIVKLAYLVL
+485 ESSIVKIAY
-497 AYLVNENK
+497 AVNLDKELETESDDELIIK
-505 DYDFTSNEE
+505 EE
-514 LSIIEDLDILDSLK
+514 GDILDSLK
-528 EIAIKH
+528 EIALNHLK
-534 INDDYKEFQVL
+534 DDYKEFQVL
-545 VPLYKGSYGINN
+545 VPLYKGSHGINN

-572 KNEKTINDVIYREKD
+572 KNEKIINDVIYREKD

-615 IIIDFDGN
+615 ILVDFDGN

-681 LYLLGNKNILK
+681 LYLIGNKNILSL
-692 TAAKNN
+692 AAKNN

-710 IKKLKEK
+710 ILKLKE
-717 SNNY
+717 NEEY

>member
-1 MNFVTGEF
+1 MNFISGEF
-9 RKDIFCGTNGYLVA
+9 KKDIFCGTNGYLVA

-172 IYLSNIDELISR
+172 LYLSNIDELISR

-250 KEDIDTKLF
+250 KEDIDIKLF

-308 IKIVEEIEEK
+308 IKIVEEIEDK
-318 LNISYNIYQ
+318 LNISYNNNQ
-327 KDAILKSL
+327 KDAILQSL

-361 KKENP
+361 KKDNP
-366 KSKIKLLAPTGRASK
+366 KMKIKLLAPTGRASK

-403 SNTFSLNENNK
+403 SNTFSLNEHNK
-414 SDASIVIVDEFS
+414 SDTNIIIVDEFS
-426 MVNNSLFASLLKALR
+426 MVNNSLFASLLRALKP
-441 DNTKIIL
+441 DTKIIL

-464 ADIISSVDN
+464 FDIISSIDN

-485 ESSIVKLAYLVL
+485 ESSIVKLAY
-497 AYLVNENK
+497 AVNLDKELEIESDDELIIK
-505 DYDFTSNEE
+505 EE
-514 LSIIEDLDILDSLK
+514 GDILDSLK
-528 EIAIKH
+528 EIALNHVK
-534 INDDYKEFQVL
+534 DDYKEFQVL
-545 VPLYKGSYGINN
+545 VPLYKGSHGINN

-572 KNEKTINDVIYREKD
+572 KNEKIINDVIYREKD

-615 IIIDFDGN
+615 ILVDFDGN

-681 LYLLGNKNILK
+681 LYLIGNKNILSL
-692 TAAKNN
+692 AAKNN

-710 IKKLKEK
+710 ILKLKE
-717 SNNY
+717 NEEY

>member
-1 MNFVTGEF
+1 MNFISGEF
-9 RKDIFCGTNGYLVA
+9 KKDIFCGTNGYLVA

-41 VVGNFLENREFDTF
+41 VVGNFVENREFDSF
-55 KLYGHLVEHNKF
+55 KLYGNLVEHNKF

-103 AVNIYKKFKDE
+103 AVNIYKKFKDD
-114 SLDIIKNNS
+114 SLDVIKNSS

-143 LISYENTY
+143 LVSYESTY
-151 NNILKLT
+151 SNILKLT
-158 DIGFSMSDALKITN
+158 DVGFSMNDALKITTV
-172 IYLSNIDELISR
+172 YLSDIDDLI
-184 NLYDLYFNLD
+184 NNKLYELYFNLD

-204 LMNKYSKTDKLRLKS
+204 LRIAYLKTDKLRLKS

-250 KEDIDTKLF
+250 KEEIDTKLF
-259 LSIMSILID
+259 LSIITNLID
-268 EKLIIKEDKRYY
+268 EKLLTKEDKRYY
-280 LTNDYLDEVYIAKEV
+280 LTSDYLDEVYIAKEV

-308 IKIVEEIEEK
+308 IKIVEEIEDK
-318 LNISYNIYQ
+318 LNISYNNNQ
-327 KDAILKSL
+327 KDAILQSL

-361 KKENP
+361 KKDNP
-366 KSKIKLLAPTGRASK
+366 KMKIKLLAPTGRASK

-403 SNTFSLNENNK
+403 SNTFSLNEHNK
-414 SDASIVIVDEFS
+414 SDANIIIVDEFS
-426 MVNNSLFASLLKALR
+426 MVNNSLFASLLRALKP
-441 DNTKIIL
+441 DTKIIL

-464 ADIISSVDN
+464 FDIISSIDN

-485 ESSIVKLAYLVL
+485 ESSIVKLAY
-497 AYLVNENK
+497 AVNLDKELETESDDELIIK
-505 DYDFTSNEE
+505 EE
-514 LSIIEDLDILDSLK
+514 GDILDSLK
-528 EIAIKH
+528 EIALNHVK
-534 INDDYKEFQVL
+534 DDYKEFQVL
-545 VPLYKGSYGINN
+545 VPLYKGSHGINN

-572 KNEKTINDVIYREKD
+572 KNEKIINDVIYREKD

-615 IIIDFDGN
+615 ILVDFDGN

-681 LYLLGNKNILK
+681 LYLIGNKNILSL
-692 TAAKNN
+692 AAKNN

-710 IKKLKEK
+710 ILKLKE
-717 SNNY
+717 NEEY

>member
-41 VVGNFLENREFDTF
+41 VVGNFVENREFDSF
-55 KLYGHLVEHNKF
+55 KLYGNLVEHNKF
-67 GEQFNVV
+67 GEQFNVI

-103 AVNIYKKFKDE
+103 AVNIYKKFKDD
-114 SLDIIKNNS
+114 SLDVIKNSS

-143 LISYENTY
+143 LVSYESTY
-151 NNILKLT
+151 SNVLKLT
-158 DIGFSMSDALKITN
+158 DVGFSMNDALKITTV
-172 IYLSNIDELISR
+172 YLSDIDDLI
-184 NLYDLYFNLD
+184 NNKLYELYFNLD

-204 LMNKYSKTDKLRLKS
+204 LRIAYLKTDKLRLKS

-250 KEDIDTKLF
+250 KEEIDTKLF
-259 LSIMSILID
+259 LSIITSLID
-268 EKLIIKEDKRYY
+268 EKLLTKEDKRYY
-280 LTNDYLDEVYIAKEV
+280 LTSDYLDEVYIAKEV

-308 IKIVEEIEEK
+308 IKIVEEIEDK
-318 LNISYNIYQ
+318 LNISYNNNQ
-327 KDAILKSL
+327 KDAILQSL

-361 KKENP
+361 KKDNP
-366 KSKIKLLAPTGRASK
+366 KMKIKLLAPTGRASK

-464 ADIISSVDN
+464 ADIISSIDN

-485 ESSIVKLAYLVL
+485 ESSIVKLAY
-497 AYLVNENK
+497 AVNLDKELETESDDELIIK
-505 DYDFTSNEE
+505 EE
-514 LSIIEDLDILDSLK
+514 GDILDSLK
-528 EIAIKH
+528 EIALNHVK
-534 INDDYKEFQVL
+534 DDYKEFQVL
-545 VPLYKGSYGINN
+545 VPLYKGSHGINN

-572 KNEKTINDVIYREKD
+572 KNEKIINDVIYREKD
-587 KVIQLVNMPDNNVF
+587 KVIQLINMPDNNVF

-615 IIIDFDGN
+615 ILVDFDGN

-681 LYLLGNKNILK
+681 LYLIGNKNILSL
-692 TAAKNN
+692 AAKNN

-710 IKKLKEK
+710 ILKLKE
-717 SNNY
+717 NEEY

>member
-172 IYLSNIDELISR
+172 LYLSNIDELISR

-250 KEDIDTKLF
+250 KEDINTKLF

-280 LTNDYLDEVYIAKEV
+280 LTNDYLDEIYIAKEV

-308 IKIVEEIEEK
+308 LKIVEEIEEK

-464 ADIISSVDN
+464 ADIISSIDN

-485 ESSIVKLAYLVL
+485 ESSIVKLAYLV
-497 AYLVNENK
+497 NENK
-505 DYDFTSNEE
+505 DYDFTSDEE

>member
-1 MNFVTGEF
+1 MNFISGEF
-9 RKDIFCGTNGYLVA
+9 KKDIFCGTNGYLVA

-41 VVGNFLENREFDTF
+41 VVGNFVENREFDSF
-55 KLYGHLVEHNKF
+55 KLYGNLVEHNKF

-103 AVNIYKKFKDE
+103 AVNIYKKFKDD
-114 SLDIIKNNS
+114 SLDVIKNSS

-143 LISYENTY
+143 LVSYESTY
-151 NNILKLT
+151 SNILKLT
-158 DIGFSMSDALKITN
+158 DVGFSMNDALKITTV
-172 IYLSNIDELISR
+172 YLSDIDDLI
-184 NLYDLYFNLD
+184 NNKLYELYFNLD

-204 LMNKYSKTDKLRLKS
+204 LRIAYLKTDKLRLKS

-250 KEDIDTKLF
+250 KEEIDTKLF
-259 LSIMSILID
+259 LSIITSLID
-268 EKLIIKEDKRYY
+268 EKLLTKEDKRYY
-280 LTNDYLDEVYIAKEV
+280 LTSDYLDEVYIAKEV

-308 IKIVEEIEEK
+308 IKIVEEIEDK
-318 LNISYNIYQ
+318 LNISYNNNQ
-327 KDAILKSL
+327 KDAILQSL

-361 KKENP
+361 KKDNP
-366 KSKIKLLAPTGRASK
+366 KMKIKLLAPTGRASK

-403 SNTFSLNENNK
+403 SNTFSLNEHNK
-414 SDASIVIVDEFS
+414 SDANIIIVDEFS
-426 MVNNSLFASLLKALR
+426 MVNNSLFASLLRALKP
-441 DNTKIIL
+441 DTKIIL

-464 ADIISSVDN
+464 FDIISSIDN

-485 ESSIVKLAYLVL
+485 ESSIVKLAY
-497 AYLVNENK
+497 AVNLDKELETESDDELIIK
-505 DYDFTSNEE
+505 EE
-514 LSIIEDLDILDSLK
+514 GDILDSLK
-528 EIAIKH
+528 EIALNHVK
-534 INDDYKEFQVL
+534 DDYKEFQVL
-545 VPLYKGSYGINN
+545 VPLYKGSHGINN

-572 KNEKTINDVIYREKD
+572 KNEKIINDVIYREKD

-615 IIIDFDGN
+615 ILVDFDGN

-681 LYLLGNKNILK
+681 LYLIGNKNILSL
-692 TAAKNN
+692 AAKNN

-710 IKKLKEK
+710 ILKLKE
-717 SNNY
+717 NEEY

>member
-1 MNFVTGEF
+1 MNFISGEF
-9 RKDIFCGTNGYLVA
+9 KKDIFCGTNGYLVA

-41 VVGNFLENREFDTF
+41 VVGNFVENREFDSF
-55 KLYGHLVEHNKF
+55 KLYGNLVEHNKF

-143 LISYENTY
+143 LISYESTY
-151 NNILKLT
+151 SNILKLT
-158 DIGFSMSDALKITN
+158 DVGFSMNDALKITTV
-172 IYLSNIDELISR
+172 YLSDIDDLI
-184 NLYDLYFNLD
+184 NNKLYELYFNLD

-204 LMNKYSKTDKLRLKS
+204 LMNKYLKTDKLRLKS

-250 KEDIDTKLF
+250 KEEIDTKLF
-259 LSIMSILID
+259 LSIITNLID
-268 EKLIIKEDKRYY
+268 EKLLTKEDKRYY
-280 LTNDYLDEVYIAKEV
+280 LTSDYLDEVYIAKEV

-308 IKIVEEIEEK
+308 IKIVEEIEDK
-318 LNISYNIYQ
+318 LNISYNNNQ
-327 KDAILKSL
+327 KDAILQSL

-361 KKENP
+361 KKDNP
-366 KSKIKLLAPTGRASK
+366 KMKIKLLAPTGRASK

-485 ESSIVKLAYLVL
+485 ESSIVKLAYLV
-497 AYLVNENK
+497 NENK
-505 DYDFTSNEE
+505 DYDFTSDEE

>member
-172 IYLSNIDELISR
+172 LYLTNIDELISR

-295 VNRLKNKKITEKD
+295 VNRLKNKKITEKE

-381 RLSELTLEE
+381 RLIELTLEE

-464 ADIISSVDN
+464 ADIISSIDN

-485 ESSIVKLAYLVL
+485 ESSIVKLAYLV
-497 AYLVNENK
+497 NENK
-505 DYDFTSNEE
+505 DYDFTSDEE

>member
-204 LMNKYSKTDKLRLKS
+204 LMNKYSKTDKFRLKS

-464 ADIISSVDN
+464 ADIISSIDN

-485 ESSIVKLAYLVL
+485 ESSIVKLAYLV
-497 AYLVNENK
+497 NENK
-505 DYDFTSNEE
+505 DYDFTSDEE

>member
-1 MNFVTGEF
+1 MNFISGEF
-9 RKDIFCGTNGYLVA
+9 KKDIFCGTNGYLVA

-41 VVGNFLENREFDTF
+41 VVGNFVENREFDSF
-55 KLYGHLVEHNKF
+55 KLYGNLVEHNKF
-67 GEQFNVV
+67 GEQFNVI

-103 AVNIYKKFKDE
+103 AVNIYKKFKDD
-114 SLDIIKNNS
+114 SLDVIKNNS

-138 VLHDT
+138 ILHDT
-143 LISYENTY
+143 LISYESTY
-151 NNILKLT
+151 SNILKLT
-158 DIGFSMSDALKITN
+158 DVGFSMNDALKITTV
-172 IYLSNIDELISR
+172 YLSDIDDLI
-184 NLYDLYFNLD
+184 NNKLYELYFNLD

-204 LMNKYSKTDKLRLKS
+204 LMNKYLKTDKLRLKS

-250 KEDIDTKLF
+250 KEEIDTKLF
-259 LSIMSILID
+259 LSIITNLID
-268 EKLIIKEDKRYY
+268 EKLLTKEDKRYY
-280 LTNDYLDEVYIAKEV
+280 LTSDYLDEVYIAKEV

-308 IKIVEEIEEK
+308 IKIVEEIEDK
-318 LNISYNIYQ
+318 LNISYNNNQ
-327 KDAILKSL
+327 KDAILQSL

-361 KKENP
+361 KKDNP
-366 KSKIKLLAPTGRASK
+366 KIKIKLLAPTGRASK

-403 SNTFSLNENNK
+403 SNTFSLNEHNK
-414 SDASIVIVDEFS
+414 SDTNIIIVDEFS
-426 MVNNSLFASLLKALR
+426 MVNNSLFASLLRALKP
-441 DNTKIIL
+441 DTKIIL

-464 ADIISSVDN
+464 FDIISSIDN

-485 ESSIVKLAYLVL
+485 ESSIVKLAY
-497 AYLVNENK
+497 AVNLDKELETESDDELIIK
-505 DYDFTSNEE
+505 EE
-514 LSIIEDLDILDSLK
+514 GDILDSLK
-528 EIAIKH
+528 EIALNHVK
-534 INDDYKEFQVL
+534 DDYKEFQVL
-545 VPLYKGSYGINN
+545 VPLYKGSHGINN

-572 KNEKTINDVIYREKD
+572 KNEKIINDVIYREKD

-615 IIIDFDGN
+615 ILVDFDGN

-681 LYLLGNKNILK
+681 LYLIGNKNILSL
-692 TAAKNN
+692 AAKNN

-710 IKKLKEK
+710 ILKLKE
-717 SNNY
+717 NEEY